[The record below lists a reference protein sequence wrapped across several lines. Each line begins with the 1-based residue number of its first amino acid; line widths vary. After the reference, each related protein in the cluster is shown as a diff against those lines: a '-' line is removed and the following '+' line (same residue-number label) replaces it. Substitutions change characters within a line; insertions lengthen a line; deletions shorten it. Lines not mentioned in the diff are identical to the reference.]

1 MKTNTSKIKQ
11 GLVICYIGNGKGK
24 TTAAMGLA
32 ARASGAGLN
41 VFILQFVKAQKPK
54 NSERLKPGEWPVS
67 SEVAFLDSRLR
78 GNDGGSSGNDAK
90 KIGRVICEQVGAG
103 FVGILGDQKERS
115 AHEREALKGLEMARE
130 GIQSGEYQVVILD
143 EILSAVDLKLLSQDD
158 VIHLLETKPDKVHVV
173 MTGHKKY
180 PKIFKYCDTVTEM
193 KMVKHVYYEGGVA
206 VRGLDF

>member
-1 MKTNTSKIKQ
+1 MNPSSNRS
-11 GLVICYIGNGKGK
+11 GLVVCYIGNGKGK

-54 NSERLKPGEWPVS
+54 NNEKLKPGEWPVS
-67 SEVAFLDSRLR
+67 SEINYFTASLKLHST
-78 GNDGGSSGNDAK
+78 SSGL
-90 KIGRVICEQVGAG
+90 GRIDCEQVGAG

-115 AHEREALKGLEMARE
+115 VHEREALKGLGMARE
-130 GIQSGEYQVVILD
+130 VVQSGEYQVVILD
-143 EILSAVDLKLLSQDD
+143 EILSAVDLKLLTQDD
-158 VIHLLETKPDKVHVV
+158 VIHLLETKPDKVHIVL
-173 MTGHKKY
+173 TGHKKY